1 VIFERVSQK
10 ERFLHGYDEPELIG
24 KKEII
29 LQLPVVKQDSLKMEG
44 ISSKERWVAHLS
56 LPIAAK
62 RSKKIMVRYT
72 CSG

>member
-44 ISSKERWVAHLS
+44 ISRRRDGWLICPYPLQQSDPK
-56 LPIAAK
+56 
-62 RSKKIMVRYT
+62 
-72 CSG
+72 